1 MIVEGGKQVITGRI
15 LGVEWWKM
23 RKQSESSVEERQK
36 RNMKEETKRE
46 EEVERRLV
54 P

>member
-1 MIVEGGKQVITGRI
+1 MVEGGKQVITLWI
-15 LGVEWWKM
+15 LGAELWKM
-23 RKQSESSVEERQK
+23 RKESESSVEEK
-36 RNMKEETKRE
+36 RNREEEKKRE

>member
-1 MIVEGGKQVITGRI
+1 MVEGGKQVITLWI
-15 LGVEWWKM
+15 LGVELWKM
-23 RKQSESSVEERQK
+23 RKESESGVEERQK
-36 RNMKEETKRE
+36 RNMKEKTKRE

>member
-1 MIVEGGKQVITGRI
+1 MVEGGKQVITLWI
-15 LGVEWWKM
+15 LGAELWKM
-23 RKQSESSVEERQK
+23 RKESESSVEERQK
-36 RNMKEETKRE
+36 RNMKEKTARE